1 MNNQLT
7 YRRYEESDIP
17 GLLRLWEKNTE
28 WGQLTPEQWR
38 RWYVDTPHGPCEVAV
53 GVDQAEE
60 VGAQIVST
68 PTLLGFGED
77 ELRVCRISAPI
88 VDKQLRAA
96 SKIHP
101 VSCLY
106 GSIKE
111 TAIAG
116 NYSLIYAF
124 PKSSLGP
131 FLRRYVPSLRIETV
145 RCVAAPVSSWLGLE
159 MGSVTVA
166 PTAQFGDE
174 YQALWQESK
183 RDFPLAIAVV
193 RSPAWLRYRFGGKLA
208 LEVRGATET
217 LLGYSIFDQNTGLLL
232 DCLARTREDLTAV
245 LKAALAWLAHNQG
258 ELGEVKAMHTPF
270 MAPILASLGFAAHEF
285 QFLFGREVLNPNLS
299 LATFD
304 LNQWH
309 FMPGD

>member
-7 YRRYEESDIP
+7 YRPYGESDIP

-124 PKSSLGP
+124 PNSSLGP

-159 MGSVTVA
+159 IGSVTVA

-193 RSPAWLRYRFGGKLA
+193 RSPAWLRYRFGRKLA

-217 LLGYSIFDQNTGLLL
+217 LLGYTIFDQNTGLLL

-245 LKAALAWLAHNQG
+245 LKAALAWLARNRG
-258 ELGEVKAMHTPF
+258 ELGEVKAMHTPL
-270 MAPILASLGFAAHEF
+270 MAPILACLGFAAHEF
-285 QFLFGREVLNPNLS
+285 QFLFGREILNPNLS
-299 LATFD
+299 LASFD

>member
-38 RWYVDTPHGPCEVAV
+38 QWYVDTPHGLCEIAV
-53 GVDQAEE
+53 GVDQSEE
-60 VGAQIVST
+60 ARAQAVST

-77 ELRVCRISAPI
+77 ELKACRISAPI

-106 GSIKE
+106 ASIKE

-124 PKSSLGP
+124 PNSSLGS
-131 FLRRYVPSLRIETV
+131 FLRRYVPSLQIETV

-159 MGSVTVA
+159 IGSATVA
-166 PTAQFGDE
+166 PTTQFGGE
-174 YQALWQESK
+174 YQALWQECK

-193 RSPAWLRYRFGGKLA
+193 RSPAWLQYRFGGKLA

-217 LLGYSIFDQNTGLLL
+217 LLGYTIFDQNTGLLL
-232 DCLARTREDLTAV
+232 DCLARTREDLTTV
-245 LKAALAWLAHNQG
+245 LKAALAWLARNRG
-258 ELGEVKAMHTPF
+258 ELGEVKAMHTPL
-270 MAPILASLGFAAHEF
+270 MAPILACLEFAAHEF